1 MQEPCTGACAVR
13 EENTG
18 NRGWVKN
25 RTSITERPAIVDRK
39 SRLGDLEIDTMIGK
53 GQKGAIL
60 TINDRKSGYL
70 WTCLLPSREA
80 KYVTVATINLLQ
92 PYRGYLHT
100 ITSDNGS
107 EFAGHQEIAKAL
119 NIKFY
124 FARPYH
130 SWERGANEN
139 TNGLIRQFIP
149 KGVSMEDVS
158 GYYLED
164 ITKYINWRPRK
175 RLGFLSPEEAVE
187 FPSIDKFLK
196 YKEKWK

>member
-1 MQEPCTGACAVR
+1 MG
-13 EENTG
+13 
-18 NRGWVKN
+18 
-25 RTSITERPAIVDRK
+25 
-39 SRLGDLEIDTMIGK
+39 
-53 GQKGAIL
+53 
-60 TINDRKSGYL
+60 
-70 WTCLLPSREA
+70 
-80 KYVTVATINLLQ
+80 
-92 PYRGYLHT
+92 
-100 ITSDNGS
+100 
-107 EFAGHQEIAKAL
+107 
-119 NIKFY
+119 
-124 FARPYH
+124 
-130 SWERGANEN
+130 RGANEN